1 MRSCVA
7 RTAIM
12 KKETFLRFV
21 VKLASMWHQQ
31 KTRRESLIKEKESGA
46 IDSGQLVYACPDL
59 NDSEATR
66 VSIPRMSPTDGDFS

>member
-31 KTRRESLIKEKESGA
+31 KTRRESLIKEKERALLIVG
-46 IDSGQLVYACPDL
+46 
-59 NDSEATR
+59 N
-66 VSIPRMSPTDGDFS
+66 